1 MAEHMDER
9 ELERTLAQIGRGLP
23 PPSRDLW
30 PLVRARIASG
40 RKRPWWPSVG
50 LPRFALAPAL
60 VTLLVLAVAAIG
72 LTTNLVADAE
82 RILGLRGVQ
91 IFKVPETPTPPPS
104 TQASPVLFTGTR
116 ALSVADASK
125 IAGFV
130 VQAPAALGDPDA
142 IYVDASPTRVTLVF
156 SSRPGIPPAAQIGV
170 SALVVEIRGAV
181 DQQLMGKAIGPGTTL
196 EPVEV
201 SGAPG
206 FWLAGSPHLFFLR
219 DANGVPQMET
229 LRLAENTLL
238 WERGGV
244 TYRLEAQV
252 TRDEAIRIASSFR

>member
-1 MAEHMDER
+1 MDEG
-9 ELERTLAQIGRGLP
+9 EVERTLTDIGREIPYSG
-23 PPSRDLW
+23 RDLW
-30 PLVRARIASG
+30 PAVSARIAS
-40 RKRPWWPSVG
+40 RRRTPWWAALG
-50 LPRFALAPAL
+50 LPRYAVAPAL
-60 VTLLVLAVAAIG
+60 IALLVVAFAAIAV
-72 LTTNLVADAE
+72 TTSLVADAE

-91 IFKVPETPTPPPS
+91 IFRVPETPTPVPS
-104 TQASPVLFTGTR
+104 TQPSPALFTGTR
-116 ALSVADASK
+116 ALSLADASR

-130 VQAPAALGDPDA
+130 VQGPVALGDPDA
-142 IYVDASPTRVTLVF
+142 IYVDPSPARVTLVY
-156 SSRPGIPPAAQIGV
+156 SSRAGIPAAAQIGV

-196 EPVEV
+196 ESVDV
-201 SGAPG
+201 AGAPG

-252 TRDEAIRIASSFR
+252 SRDEAIRIATTFR

>member
-1 MAEHMDER
+1 MAERMDER
-9 ELERTLAQIGRGLP
+9 ELERTLTEIGRELP
-23 PPSRDLW
+23 SPGRDLW
-30 PLVRARIASG
+30 PAVSRRIAAG
-40 RKRPWWPSVG
+40 RRTPWWAALR

-60 VTLLVLAVAAIG
+60 VTLLVLAFAAIG

-82 RILGLRGVQ
+82 RIVGLRGVQ

-116 ALSVADASK
+116 ALSLADASK
-125 IAGFV
+125 IAGFA

-142 IYVDASPTRVTLVF
+142 IYVDASPVRVTLVYT
-156 SSRPGIPPAAQIGV
+156 SRPGIPPAAQIGV

-196 EPVEV
+196 EPVDMA
-201 SGAPG
+201 GAPG

-252 TRDEAIRIASSFR
+252 SRDEAVRIASSFR